1 MAAGTVTVL
10 IATPLEA
17 GNVAR
22 IAAADPRLEV
32 IYEPDLLPV
41 PRYAADHG
49 GAPRDLSDDDL
60 ARWAGLRA
68 RAEVSFDFDW
78 QDPAAMPR
86 NCPRL
91 RWVQGTSA
99 GLGGFLQRTG
109 LDQTGL
115 IFTTAASVHGLPLAE
130 FTLLGLLYF
139 TKDVPGL
146 RRAQSRH
153 RWEPRET
160 ATLWGAQVVL
170 VGLGGIG
177 RQVAATLSA
186 AGAEVTG
193 VGRPGRTY
201 DVPGVS
207 RYAADTGLDDVLPTA
222 SALVLACPL
231 TERTRG
237 LIGPRQLELLPQGAV
252 LVNVARGP
260 VVDEAAMAAA
270 LTSGHLGG
278 ACLDVFEKE
287 PLPAGSPLW
296 DLDNVLVSPHTASS
310 VAAENGLITDLF
322 IDNLQRWL
330 AGTPLRNVYD
340 RTAGY

>member
-17 GNVAR
+17 EFVAR
-22 IAAADPRLEV
+22 IAAASPRLEV

-49 GAPRDLSDDDL
+49 GTPRELSP
-60 ARWAGLRA
+60 AETGRWAELRA
-68 RAEVSFDFDW
+68 RAEISFDFDW
-78 QDPAAMPR
+78 QDPAAMAR

-99 GLGGFLQRTG
+99 GIGGFLQRTG
-109 LDQTGL
+109 LDQTDL
-115 IFTTAASVHGLPLAE
+115 IFTTAAGVHGLPLAE

-139 TKDVPGL
+139 IKDVPGL
-146 RRAQSRH
+146 RRAQAQKK
-153 RWEPRET
+153 WLPRET
-160 ATLWGAQVVL
+160 AMLAGTRVAL

-186 AGAEVTG
+186 AGAEVIG
-193 VGRPGRTY
+193 VGREGRQY
-201 DVPGVS
+201 DVPGVTA
-207 RYAADTGLDDVLPTA
+207 YATDEKLDDVLPTA
-222 SALVLACPL
+222 GALVLACPL

-237 LIGPRQLELLPQGAV
+237 LIGQRQLELLPQGAIV
-252 LVNVARGP
+252 VNVARGA
-260 VVDEAAMAAA
+260 VIDEEAMARA
-270 LTSGHLGG
+270 LASGHLGG
-278 ACLDVFEKE
+278 AALDVFGKE
-287 PLPAGSPLW
+287 PLPGSSPLW
-296 DLDNVLVSPHTASS
+296 GLGNVLVSPHTASS
-310 VAAENGLITDLF
+310 VTAENGLITDLF

-330 AGTPLRNVYD
+330 AGAPLRNVYD

>member
-17 GNVAR
+17 GFVAR

-41 PRYAADHG
+41 PQYAADHG
-49 GAPRDLSDDDL
+49 GKPRDLSAGDL
-60 ARWAGLRA
+60 ARWAELRA
-68 RAEVSFDFDW
+68 RAEISFDFDW
-78 QDPAAMPR
+78 QDPAGMAG

-115 IFTTAASVHGLPLAE
+115 TFTTAAGVHGLPLAE
-130 FTLLGLLYF
+130 FSLLGLLYF
-139 TKDVPGL
+139 IKDVPGL
-146 RRAQSRH
+146 RRAQSGH
-153 RWEPRET
+153 QWLPRET
-160 ATLWGAQVVL
+160 AMLAGTRVAL

-177 RQVAATLSA
+177 RQIAATLSA
-186 AGAEVTG
+186 AGAEVIG
-193 VGRPGRTY
+193 VGRAGRTY
-201 DVPGVS
+201 DVPGVAQ
-207 RYAADTGLDDVLPTA
+207 YASDDSLDEVLPTA
-222 SALVLACPL
+222 GALVLACPL

-237 LIGPRQLELLPQGAV
+237 MIGAAQLALLPPGAV
-252 LVNVARGP
+252 VVNVARGA
-260 VVDEAAMAAA
+260 VVDEAALAGA

-278 ACLDVFEKE
+278 AGLDVFEKE
-287 PLPAGSPLW
+287 PLPEGSPLW
-296 DLDNVLVSPHTASS
+296 DLDSVLVSPHTASS
-310 VAAENGLITDLF
+310 VTAENGLITDLF

-330 AGTPLRNVYD
+330 AGSPLRNVYD

>member
-17 GNVAR
+17 EFVAR

-32 IYEPDLLPV
+32 IYEPGLLPV

-49 GAPRDLSDDDL
+49 GTPRELSQAGM
-60 ARWAGLRA
+60 ARWAELRA

-78 QDPAAMPR
+78 QDPAAMAR
-86 NCPRL
+86 NGPRL
-91 RWVQGTSA
+91 QWVQGTSA
-99 GLGGFLQRTG
+99 GIGGFLQRTG

-115 IFTTAASVHGLPLAE
+115 IFTTAAGVHGLPLAE

-139 TKDVPGL
+139 IKDVPGL
-146 RRAQSRH
+146 RRAQAQRK
-153 RWEPRET
+153 WLPRET
-160 ATLWGAQVVL
+160 AMLSGTRVVL

-186 AGAEVTG
+186 AGAEVIG

-201 DVPGVS
+201 DIPGVTT
-207 RYAADTGLDDVLPTA
+207 YATDESLDDVLPTA
-222 SALVLACPL
+222 GALVLACPL
-231 TERTRG
+231 TERTNG
-237 LIGPRQLELLPQGAV
+237 LIGPRQLELLPQGAI
-252 LVNVARGP
+252 LVNVARGA
-260 VVDEAAMAAA
+260 VVDEAAMAQA

-278 ACLDVFEKE
+278 AALDVFDKE
-287 PLPAGSPLW
+287 PLPEGSPLW
-296 DLDNVLVSPHTASS
+296 DLGNVLVSPHTASS
-310 VAAENGLITDLF
+310 VTAENGLITDLF